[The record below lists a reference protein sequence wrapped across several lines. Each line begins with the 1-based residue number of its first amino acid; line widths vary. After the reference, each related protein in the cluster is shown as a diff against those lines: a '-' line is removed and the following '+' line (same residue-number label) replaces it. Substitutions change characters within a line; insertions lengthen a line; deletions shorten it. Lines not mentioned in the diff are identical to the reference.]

1 METMIFS
8 FHVNL
13 RGRNHGILKRKLV
26 IISSESFLLRQGVEL
41 SALGAW
47 LGNTDEAPCSEHLFL
62 QGLSSLEKKTK
73 QPTKNGRLKS
83 D

>member
-1 METMIFS
+1 M
-8 FHVNL
+8 
-13 RGRNHGILKRKLV
+13 

-47 LGNTDEAPCSEHLFL
+47 LGNTDEGQCSEHLL
-62 QGLSSLEKKTK
+62 SQGLSSLKRKTK
-73 QPTKNGRLKS
+73 QPTKDGRLKS